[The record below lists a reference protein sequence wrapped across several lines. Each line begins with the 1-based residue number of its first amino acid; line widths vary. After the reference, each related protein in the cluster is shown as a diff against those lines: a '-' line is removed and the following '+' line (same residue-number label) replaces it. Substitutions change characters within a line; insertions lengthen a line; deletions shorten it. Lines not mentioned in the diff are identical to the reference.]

1 MSNVTDRFNNF
12 RILLVEDDPQSL
24 NLIRAMLNDL
34 GIYQVQTASNGLQA
48 KILLEDTAANGL
60 ANVVLCDWMMPLVSG
75 IDLLRHVRQSMP
87 TIPFLM
93 ITGQADEV
101 SVNEA
106 RTAGVTGYI
115 LKPFTLDDL
124 RKKLWIVKDVL
135 TLGSP
140 TALGD
145 DADETGSWGK

>member
-1 MSNVTDRFNNF
+1 MANVTDRFNNF

-48 KILLEDTAANGL
+48 KILLEDAAANGL